1 MAQSAGTGVH
11 ARGHVVVASA
21 DSEAFA
27 SLRRRSTSRLDR
39 YRMGKQL
46 RRQVPRSSLGDWSV
60 QADRPDPVQ
69 LIIESHRGRLD
80 WLIPLRVGWMTAT
93 PYGFLRGAATVMPS
107 NPPPAPRRGRLHTRI
122 SAMRAGVIAG
132 FAALIVVVIFSIQ
145 NPHAVNISFL
155 GIHLVLPLA
164 VALFLAAI
172 AGALAMAA
180 AGTARITQLRRII
193 RRDRPNPGPANQP
206 R

>member
-1 MAQSAGTGVH
+1 MTEPAAPHGTTGTLPPPSANG
-11 ARGHVVVASA
+11 
-21 DSEAFA
+21 
-27 SLRRRSTSRLDR
+27 
-39 YRMGKQL
+39 
-46 RRQVPRSSLGDWSV
+46 SS
-60 QADRPDPVQ
+60 
-69 LIIESHRGRLD
+69 
-80 WLIPLRVGWMTAT
+80 
-93 PYGFLRGAATVMPS
+93 
-107 NPPPAPRRGRLHTRI
+107 PPPAPQPPRRLHTRI
-122 SAMRAGVIAG
+122 SAVRTGLIAG

-155 GIHLVLPLA
+155 GVHLVLPLA

-193 RRDRPNPGPANQP
+193 RRDRRNAAPAKQP